1 MKNKQKLQRWVK
13 VASLGALLAL
23 AGGSY
28 WLVKQPEHL
37 IRSSSESTIKQAR
50 QAVKKQPQVW
60 VFYQPGCLDCRK
72 VAVQL
77 LVTGWQLKLSNQS
90 EVVYV
95 DTKLARNR
103 AVVKQFSITHTPTII
118 RRSSQHYWQYQGTN
132 TKKIKAI
139 MTGEN

>member
-1 MKNKQKLQRWVK
+1 MKNNKQPKRWFMA
-13 VASLGALLAL
+13 ASLGALLAVT
-23 AGGSY
+23 GGSY
-28 WLVKQPEHL
+28 WLVEHPEYL
-37 IRSSSESTIKQAR
+37 IRSSSERTIKQAS

-60 VFYQPGCLDCRK
+60 VFYQPGCQACRK

-90 EVVYV
+90 EVVHV

-103 AVVKQFSITHTPTII
+103 AVVKQFSIKHTPTII

-132 TKKIKAI
+132 TQKIKAI